1 MSYAFKT
8 IASSQAQ
15 IAAIS
20 PTMGSGSGGTLVT
33 ITGRNFPTNPN
44 VELIFYGADG
54 SVLSTQQATVT
65 YSASRLIEVTTP
77 ANPTSS
83 FNNAEIRVYKNNASD
98 EARDWYFYYYN

>member
-33 ITGRNFPTNPN
+33 ITGRNFPINPN
-44 VELIFYGADG
+44 VELIIYDADG

-65 YSASRLIEVTTP
+65 YSASPLIEVTTP